1 MGRRRRT
8 EGGRHREE
16 AGGGWVGGRHREE
29 AAVLSAV
36 GALDAAAVD
45 QEDLVRVRVRVRVRV
60 SSRCS
65 RC

>member
-1 MGRRRRT
+1 MGRSRR
-8 EGGRHREE
+8 
-16 AGGGWVGGRHREE
+16 VGGRHREE
-29 AAVLSAV
+29 TAVLGAV

-45 QEDLVRVRVRVRVRV
+45 QEDLVRVRIRGRGRG